1 MAPKWETQLPINL
14 DLLQEETY
22 CIDLI
27 YNPLKTMWLTLAEK
41 KGALT
46 MNGLPMLVHQGAL
59 AFEHWF
65 KTKPETKTM
74 ITYLNQILEVRHANR

>member
-1 MAPKWETQLPINL
+1 
-14 DLLQEETY
+14 
-22 CIDLI
+22 
-27 YNPLKTMWLTLAEK
+27 MWLTLAEK